1 MELWDLYTRNRE
13 RTGLTMVRGEKMP
26 EGDYYRIV
34 VHVCLFNSRGEML
47 IQQRQPFKSGW
58 SGMWDVTVG
67 GSAVAGDDS
76 LSAALRETREELGL
90 ILEPRELVPAVTL
103 HFRGGF
109 DDFYTAVK
117 DVDLNTLVFQPEE
130 VKTARW
136 AREEE
141 ILSMIEAGGFI
152 PYDRHMIGLLFLM
165 RGRQGAVRGRDTT
178 TPAPKPEGMG

>member
-1 MELWDLYTRNRE
+1 MLRAENLSMRYFR
-13 RTGLTMVRGEKMP
+13 RTGQA
-26 EGDYYRIV
+26 
-34 VHVCLFNSRGEML
+34 N
-47 IQQRQPFKSGW
+47 
-58 SGMWDVTVG
+58 
-67 GSAVAGDDS
+67 
-76 LSAALRETREELGL
+76 
-90 ILEPRELVPAVTL
+90 
-103 HFRGGF
+103 HF
-109 DDFYTAVK
+109 YAVK

-136 AREEE
+136 AGEEE